1 MKRLHI
7 LFLATI
13 LCALCARAQSYYVT
27 GSAVPDGKV
36 IPLEKWDDGSHKFH
50 GTLVPGELYIINTPE
65 IGSLTQ
71 YFAPQQVNSNIV
83 CNGIRALSRR
93 SSEDAAW
100 AVLFE
105 ADNYRFTIT
114 PSLVVTGEIFTWWY
128 EAWIVGGCTE
138 DGQGN
143 WKLTAGKQMVQSPD
157 DPYEWTWVGE
167 LKAYSSNEEPRRFK
181 ILGQYDWGPK
191 HLHPY
196 KQDASIL
203 TAEKVIY
210 NNSNDYKWTI
220 EQDGYYR
227 IRCNVFLETISG
239 EYLGVN
245 PPSDIG
251 EEYASA
257 TSVRAFGRTVSVQS
271 CEPVT
276 VKLLSLSGQ
285 IVATAQGTDVSLQVP
300 ASGIYMVRADGRFT
314 HFTRKVAVK

>member
-1 MKRLHI
+1 MKRFYI
-7 LFLATI
+7 LSLTAFLCV
-13 LCALCARAQSYYVT
+13 LCASAQSYYIT
-27 GSAVPDGKV
+27 GSAVPGGKT
-36 IPLEKWDDGSHKFH
+36 IPLEKWDDGSYKFH
-50 GTLVPGELYIINTPE
+50 GTLLPGDLYIINTPE
-65 IGSLTQ
+65 IGAITQ
-71 YFAPQQVNSNIV
+71 YYAPQQVNSNIV
-83 CNGIRALSRR
+83 CNGIQALLKR
-93 SSEDAAW
+93 SADDAAW

-105 ADNYRFTIT
+105 ADNYRFTIS
-114 PSLVVTGEIFTWWY
+114 PSRLVTGEVFTWWY

-138 DGQGN
+138 DGQGG
-143 WKLTAGKQMVQSPD
+143 WKLSAGKQMVQSED

-181 ILGQYDWGPK
+181 IIGQYDWGPK

-220 EQDGYYR
+220 EEDGYYR
-227 IRCNVFLETISG
+227 IKCNVFLETISG

-251 EEYASA
+251 EELETA
-257 TSVRAFGRTVSVQS
+257 TSVRAFGRTICVQS

-276 VKLLSLSGQ
+276 VQLVSLSGQ
-285 IVATAQGTDVSLQVP
+285 VVATAQGTDVKLQAP
-300 ASGIYMVRADGRFT
+300 ASGLYMVRADGHFT
-314 HFTRKVAVK
+314 HFSRKVAVR